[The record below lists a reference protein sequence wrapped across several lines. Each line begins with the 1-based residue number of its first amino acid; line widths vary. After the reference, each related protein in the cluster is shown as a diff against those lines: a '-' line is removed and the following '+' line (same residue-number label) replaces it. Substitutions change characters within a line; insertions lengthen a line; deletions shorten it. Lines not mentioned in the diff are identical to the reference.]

1 MKRLA
6 VGAALGGLAAYLYDP
21 EFGVERR
28 ARLSALLRESVL
40 QAGRAASPILE
51 AAPPLARRI
60 TKAVSSVDLMQPIK
74 RVQPAASLR
83 RMLGAAAVG
92 GVIVYF
98 MDPVKGSARRQSA
111 LDAGRRA
118 ARQLAIA
125 IEPVPSRVGE
135 SLVGSFESFKSK
147 AS

>member
-1 MKRLA
+1 MTT
-6 VGAALGGLAAYLYDP
+6 ALGHIDLT
-21 EFGVERR
+21 
-28 ARLSALLRESVL
+28 
-40 QAGRAASPILE
+40 QPI
-51 AAPPLARRI
+51 RRI
-60 TKAVSSVDLMQPIK
+60 
-74 RVQPAASLR
+74 QPAASLR

-118 ARQLAIA
+118 LRQLTIA
-125 IEPVPSRVGE
+125 IQPVPGRV
-135 SLVGSFESFKSK
+135 SDLVAESFESFKAK